1 MHGKEMD
8 SQSNMMKSSVN
19 FASEDN
25 NISLKLMQVADP
37 RTSFHAMSAFKDSDF
52 DRKDGEAG

>member
-1 MHGKEMD
+1 MD